1 MNAGFSLRHKSGVI
15 EAISCVH
22 VDAISRKMIR
32 LMKSQFSENV
42 GPTLKQEGPG
52 SLTRV
57 MEHEKMMCW
66 HVAKEI

>member
-15 EAISCVH
+15 EAISFQMNPYFFILYVH

-57 MEHEKMMCW
+57 MEHE
-66 HVAKEI
+66 